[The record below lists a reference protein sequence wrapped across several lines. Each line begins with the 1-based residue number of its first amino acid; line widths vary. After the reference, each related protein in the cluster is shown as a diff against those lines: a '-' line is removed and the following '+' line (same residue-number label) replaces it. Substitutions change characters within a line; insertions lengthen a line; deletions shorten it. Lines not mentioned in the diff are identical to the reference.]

1 MDYVGHKVIF
11 FHRLSI
17 VAIRFIFFLLLFI
30 REIKFIYILVSAEQ
44 ETNKQTKLAYLFF
57 QRERGVVG
65 MRPLD
70 YRIAANEVDE
80 LKEQSG
86 GEVEEEKEKEGGA

>member
-1 MDYVGHKVIF
+1 
-11 FHRLSI
+11 
-17 VAIRFIFFLLLFI
+17 
-30 REIKFIYILVSAEQ
+30 LVSAEQ
-44 ETNKQTKLAYLFF
+44 ETNKQTNKQTKLAYLFF

-80 LKEQSG
+80 LKKQVG

>member
-1 MDYVGHKVIF
+1 MI
-11 FHRLSI
+11 
-17 VAIRFIFFLLLFI
+17 
-30 REIKFIYILVSAEQ
+30 
-44 ETNKQTKLAYLFF
+44 
-57 QRERGVVG
+57 
-65 MRPLD
+65 PLD